1 MSDETIAETM
11 ERSEGGAP
19 SEARAPRPITG
30 SVVDQGEWWQ
40 QKNGSWIRID
50 QMSPGHRY
58 NSAAMIL
65 RGAATIGFRYSLK
78 ALMEAEEHDG
88 GDMEQ
93 ESLARIADELVNK
106 ITKFPREWMMGTPI
120 YRALT
125 AGLTI
130 QGDGTQPWQATRR
143 DPVTGK
149 EADVPPRLVRVC
161 EVPACGCSGEAHA

>member
-1 MSDETIAETM
+1 MSDETIAETSA
-11 ERSEGGAP
+11 RSESGTQP
-19 SEARAPRPITG
+19 KKRAARPITG
-30 SVVDQGEWWQ
+30 SAVDQGEWWQ
-40 QKNGSWIRID
+40 QKNGSWIRVD

-65 RGAATIGFRYSLK
+65 RGAETIGFRYSLR

-88 GDMEQ
+88 GDMAHEV
-93 ESLARIADELVNK
+93 LARIADELVHK

-143 DPVTGK
+143 DPVTG
-149 EADVPPRLVRVC
+149 EETDVPPRLARVC
-161 EVPACGCSGEAHA
+161 EIPACGCSGEAHA